1 MARSTQHDREGR
13 HAGLLQ
19 ELSEERAVAL
29 LRLTRKLEWLIDRLH
44 DARKQMPSDGS
55 AARAAAIAAYRELR
69 DQALRY
75 RWYVE
80 VQREAIG
87 LHRHE
92 VLDEFYRVPPP
103 FDSR

>member
-1 MARSTQHDREGR
+1 MARMDQHDTAGR
-13 HAGLLQ
+13 HASLLQ

-55 AARAAAIAAYRELR
+55 TAHTVAIAAYHELR
-69 DQALRY
+69 NQALQY

-87 LHRHE
+87 LHRHD
-92 VLDEFYRVPPP
+92 VLDEFYRIPP
-103 FDSR
+103 SLE

>member
-1 MARSTQHDREGR
+1 MARMDQHDAAGR
-13 HAGLLQ
+13 HASLLQ

-44 DARKQMPSDGS
+44 DAREQMPPDGS
-55 AARAAAIAAYRELR
+55 SASAVALAAYHELR
-69 DQALRY
+69 NQALQY

-87 LHRHE
+87 LHHHE
-92 VLDEFYRVPPP
+92 VLDEFYRIPPP
-103 FDSR
+103 FE